1 VTVTRWGGVGE
12 ERRSLPPTSTDT
24 HIPDGFLD
32 AKTLAVTAGLAAVG
46 VTTAVRLAQTQ
57 LPPRRVPLLG
67 VTAAFVFAAQMVNFP
82 VAGGT
87 SGHLL
92 GGTLAAVLLGPS
104 GAVLVMTAVLTLQSL
119 IFADGGVLALGA
131 NIFNMGI
138 VSGVGGYYVYRGV
151 RRLGA
156 YGSVAAVPVAA
167 WCGTVMAAIATA
179 GELSLSGVVPW
190 SVGVL
195 AMAGVHMVMGVGEAL
210 ITTLVV
216 LAISRTRPEILAD
229 GAGGL
234 PPRGVGETV
243 AFGLVI
249 SLGLGMFV
257 SPLASTW
264 PDGVKTVAATL
275 GFLGRAVTTPL
286 VPSLIPNYVL
296 PGIAS
301 PAWATALAGGI
312 GTTTIFLL
320 VLGVARLLVPRR
332 RPDSGPASP
341 SA

>member
-1 VTVTRWGGVGE
+1 M
-12 ERRSLPPTSTDT
+12 

-32 AKTLAVTAGLAAVG
+32 AKTLAVTAGLAVVG
-46 VTTAVRLAQTQ
+46 VTTAVRQAKTQ
-57 LPPRRVPLLG
+57 LPARRVPLLG

-104 GAVLVMTAVLTLQSL
+104 AAVLVMTAVLTLQCL

-138 VSGVGGYYVYRGV
+138 VSGVGGYYVYRGM
-151 RRLGA
+151 RRLLGA
-156 YGSVAAVPVAA
+156 SNLLAPIAVAA

-190 SVGVL
+190 SIGVL
-195 AMAGVHMVMGVGEAL
+195 AMAGVHAVMGVGEAL
-210 ITTLVV
+210 ITMLVV

-229 GAGGL
+229 SATDL
-234 PPRGVGETV
+234 PLRGVGETV

-257 SPLASTW
+257 SPLASAW
-264 PDGVKTVAATL
+264 PDGLEKVAGTL
-275 GFLGRAVTTPL
+275 GFLGRAVRAPF
-286 VPSLIPNYVL
+286 VPALIPDYVL
-296 PGIAS
+296 PGVAS

-312 GTTTIFLL
+312 GTTTVFL
-320 VLGVARLLVPRR
+320 VVMGVTRLLVPRR
-332 RPDSGPASP
+332 RPDGESAS
-341 SA
+341 SSR

>member
-1 VTVTRWGGVGE
+1 M
-12 ERRSLPPTSTDT
+12 

-32 AKTLAVTAGLAAVG
+32 AKTLAVTASLAAVG
-46 VTTAVRLAQTQ
+46 VTTAVRQARTQ

-87 SGHLL
+87 SGHLI
-92 GGTLAAVLLGPS
+92 GGVLAAVLLGPS
-104 GAVLVMTAVLTLQSL
+104 AAVLVMTAVLTLQCL
-119 IFADGGVLALGA
+119 LFADGGLLALGA

-138 VSGVGGYYVYRGV
+138 VSGVGGYYVYRAV
-151 RRLGA
+151 RRLLGA
-156 YGSVAAVPVAA
+156 WGPLVAVAVAA
-167 WCGTVMAAIATA
+167 WCGTVMSAVATA

-195 AMAGVHMVMGVGEAL
+195 AMAGVHVVMGVGEAL

-216 LAISRTRPEILAD
+216 LAIDRTRPEILAD
-229 GAGGL
+229 GPTGL
-234 PPRGVGETV
+234 PLRGMGETV

-264 PDGVKTVAATL
+264 PDGLEKVAGTL
-275 GFLGRAVTTPL
+275 GFLGRAVKTPL
-286 VPSLIPNYVL
+286 VPSLLSDYAL

-301 PAWATALAGGI
+301 PAWAVALAGGI
-312 GTTTIFLL
+312 GTTVIFLL
-320 VLGVARLLVPRR
+320 GLGIARLLVLRR
-332 RPDSGPASP
+332 RPDAGPASP
-341 SA
+341 SG

>member
-1 VTVTRWGGVGE
+1 M
-12 ERRSLPPTSTDT
+12 

-32 AKTLAVTAGLAAVG
+32 AKTLTVTAGLAAVG
-46 VTTAVRLAQTQ
+46 VATAVRQAQAQ

-87 SGHLL
+87 SGHLV

-138 VSGVGGYYVYRGV
+138 VSGVGGYAVYRGA
-151 RRLGA
+151 RRVLGLLP
-156 YGSVAAVPVAA
+156 AVTIAA
-167 WCGTVMAAIATA
+167 WCATVMPAVAAA

-190 SVGVL
+190 SVAVL
-195 AMAGVHMVMGVGEAL
+195 AMAGVHAVMGVGEAL
-210 ITTLVV
+210 ITGLVV
-216 LAISRTRPEILAD
+216 LAITRTRPEILAD
-229 GAGGL
+229 ASAAL
-234 PPRGVGETV
+234 PPRRVSETV

-257 SPLASTW
+257 SPLASAW
-264 PDGVKTVAATL
+264 PDGLEKVAATL
-275 GFLGRAVTTPL
+275 GFLGRAAQAPL
-286 VPSLIPNYVL
+286 VPSPLPNYAV

-301 PAWATALAGGI
+301 PAWATAVAGGI
-312 GTTTIFLL
+312 GTTVIFLL
-320 VLGVARLLVPRR
+320 VLGLARLLVPRGR
-332 RPDSGPASP
+332 GDAEPASSP
-341 SA
+341 R

>member
-1 VTVTRWGGVGE
+1 M
-12 ERRSLPPTSTDT
+12 

-46 VTTAVRLAQTQ
+46 VTTAVRQARTQ
-57 LPPRRVPLLG
+57 LPARRVPLLG

-82 VAGGT
+82 IAGGT

-104 GAVLVMTAVLTLQSL
+104 AAVLVMTAVLTLQCL

-138 VSGVGGYYVYRGV
+138 VSGVGGYYVYRGM
-151 RRLGA
+151 RRLLGA
-156 YGSVAAVPVAA
+156 SSLLAPVAVAA

-190 SVGVL
+190 SIGVL
-195 AMAGVHMVMGVGEAL
+195 AMAGVHAVMGVGEAL
-210 ITTLVV
+210 ITMLVV

-229 GAGGL
+229 GATDL
-234 PPRGVGETV
+234 PPRGVSETV

-257 SPLASTW
+257 SPLASAW
-264 PDGVKTVAATL
+264 PDGLEKVAGTL
-275 GFLGRAVTTPL
+275 GFLGRAVRAPF
-286 VPSLIPNYVL
+286 VPAPIPAYVL

-301 PAWATALAGGI
+301 PAWATALAGGL
-312 GTTTIFLL
+312 GTTTVFLV
-320 VLGVARLLVPRR
+320 VLGVTRLLVPRR
-332 RPDSGPASP
+332 RPDGESAS
-341 SA
+341 SSR

>member
-1 VTVTRWGGVGE
+1 M
-12 ERRSLPPTSTDT
+12 
-24 HIPDGFLD
+24 
-32 AKTLAVTAGLAAVG
+32 
-46 VTTAVRLAQTQ
+46 RLAQAQ

-138 VSGVGGYYVYRGV
+138 VSGAGGYYVYRWL
-151 RRLGA
+151 RRLLGA
-156 YGSVAAVPVAA
+156 RGSVAAVPVAA

-216 LAISRTRPEILAD
+216 LAIRRTRPEILAD

-234 PPRGVGETV
+234 PPRGMGETV

-312 GTTTIFLL
+312 GTTAIFLL
-320 VLGVARLLVPRR
+320 VLGVARLLAPRR
-332 RPDSGPASP
+332 RADGGPASP
-341 SA
+341 SS

>member
-1 VTVTRWGGVGE
+1 M
-12 ERRSLPPTSTDT
+12 

-46 VTTAVRLAQTQ
+46 VTTAVRQARTQ

-104 GAVLVMTAVLTLQSL
+104 AAVLVMTAVLTLQCL
-119 IFADGGVLALGA
+119 LFADGGLLALGA
-131 NIFNMGI
+131 NVFNMGM
-138 VSGVGGYYVYRGV
+138 VSGVGGYCVYRGC
-151 RRLGA
+151 RRVLGER
-156 YGSVAAVPVAA
+156 SPLAAVAVAA
-167 WCGTVMAAIATA
+167 WCSTVMAAIATA

-195 AMAGVHMVMGVGEAL
+195 AMAGVHVVMGVGEAL

-216 LAISRTRPEILAD
+216 LAISRTRPEILAE
-229 GAGGL
+229 GVAGL
-234 PPRGVGETV
+234 PRRGIGEIV

-257 SPLASTW
+257 SPLASAW
-264 PDGVKTVAATL
+264 PDGLEKIAATL
-275 GFLGRAVTTPL
+275 GFLGRAVKTPL
-286 VPSLIPNYVL
+286 VPSLIPDYVL
-296 PGIAS
+296 PGVAS
-301 PAWATALAGGI
+301 PAWATALAGGL
-312 GTTTIFLL
+312 GTTVIFLL
-320 VLGVARLLVPRR
+320 VLGVARLILPRR
-332 RPDSGPASP
+332 RPDTDTAS
-341 SA
+341 